1 MVYGS
6 NSFVH
11 HSNFLYKS
19 VISEKR
25 KEEENSKKKETN
37 TERTIEKR
45 EETVKQIHARRT
57 YTQAIKREI

>member
-19 VISEKR
+19 VISKKGGEQQKR
-25 KEEENSKKKETN
+25 ETN

-45 EETVKQIHARRT
+45 EETVKQIHIRRT
-57 YTQAIKREI
+57 YTQAIEREI